1 MFVQI
6 HMNTGDINGH
16 IRASWGMLPVQ
27 SVNNV
32 FNLSFDNKEIELK
45 YSLYTPKF
53 QQQETLVF
61 LFDYNAMDQSSDKR
75 AINAKL
81 YYPASTRI
89 ASANVSYESLMNV
102 NGTIDSI
109 LPLANVSQ
117 LGCQF
122 IVFTTL

>member
-1 MFVQI
+1 
-6 HMNTGDINGH
+6 
-16 IRASWGMLPVQ
+16 MLPVQ

-32 FNLSFDNKEIELK
+32 FNLSFDNKEIELR

-53 QQQETLVF
+53 QQQETLVL

-75 AINAKL
+75 SINAKL

-109 LPLANVSQ
+109 LPLTNISQ

>member
-1 MFVQI
+1 MSVQI
-6 HMNTGDINGH
+6 HMDTGDINGH

-27 SVNNV
+27 YVNNV
-32 FNLSFDNKEIELK
+32 FNLSFDNKEIEMR

-102 NGTIDSI
+102 NGTVDSI
-109 LPLANVSQ
+109 LPLANVSH